1 MCGRRW
7 CGLFFFF
14 QAEDGIRDYK
24 VTGVQTCALPIYGG
38 TGDTVYDLASDQ
50 PLTRWG
56 ATLSASLAADGV
68 IGPPAIGAG
77 DATTARVY
85 VASAIGDLY
94 AINPDGG
101 AAWTNVTSATSF
113 VVGPAIAQA
122 NISGGTVDEMIVPD
136 GVGGGNSKLWRATS
150 ATDVTSVASA
160 NRDFHAAPLILH

>member
-1 MCGRRW
+1 MTRGGLACGRRW

-85 VASAIGDLY
+85 RSEEHPSELQSPCNLVCRL
-94 AINPDGG
+94 
-101 AAWTNVTSATSF
+101 
-113 VVGPAIAQA
+113 
-122 NISGGTVDEMIVPD
+122 
-136 GVGGGNSKLWRATS
+136 L
-150 ATDVTSVASA
+150 
-160 NRDFHAAPLILH
+160 L